1 VEVKKMG
8 RTHEVV
14 IEKDLNLEKQPKP
27 AFRIKYRVYIYMALT
42 VIVLGGIFDYVMGKF
57 SWMML
62 LSFAAG
68 VSLCVILIVA
78 VIEYAKRTPITYRG
92 SFTVLMIE
100 VASGSEPVWYKD
112 RLFIR
117 DGAQCREVTGQE
129 INSVYKLFE

>member
-1 VEVKKMG
+1 ME
-8 RTHEVV
+8 RTHEEV

-27 AFRIKYRVYIYMALT
+27 AFPIKYRVYIYMALT

-78 VIEYAKRTPITYRG
+78 VIEYAKRST
-92 SFTVLMIE
+92 
-100 VASGSEPVWYKD
+100 
-112 RLFIR
+112 
-117 DGAQCREVTGQE
+117 
-129 INSVYKLFE
+129 